1 MTNYL
6 FFATWFYIIM
16 PFVVLLGWVLLM
28 LYDRFQ
34 ENKPLWGPF
43 CILCAG
49 LCFLL
54 FGFNACRVKWTNFR
68 VKVINVLAGV
78 LCMALLTAY

>member
-1 MTNYL
+1 MNYL
-6 FFATWFYIIM
+6 FFATWFYILM
-16 PFVVLLGWVLLM
+16 PFIVLLGWVLLM
-28 LYDRFQ
+28 IYDRYQ
-34 ENKPLWGPF
+34 ESKPLWGPF

-54 FGFNACRVKWTNFR
+54 FGFNACRIKWTNFR
-68 VKVINVLAGV
+68 VKVINVLAAM